1 MRCHFVHF
9 SQSIDRMPLVVFF
22 SSPFSTPDL
31 PSSSLTSNT
40 SAAAPAAA
48 QPASSRPPPLSA
60 AAAARAATAAADEG
74 GDRKGKAPANKN
86 NSDSDNVRSLADLRR
101 AQEAARR
108 DDSGSESESDDDGA
122 NEYYVGGDKSGQ
134 VVKGHPKDKKKK
146 SDNGNPD
153 LSDPKAIFDAARAA
167 GAQDGRAEDLPG
179 GGEAGGGGGGGGAFL
194 GTGRTLA
201 GGASAAAA
209 ASDEGAA
216 PSSAAAAAPAP
227 PRPISHVIAFY
238 DNGVFTVDD
247 GPGREMRDPANAE
260 FLDAISAGRCPAE
273 LEPPVSPSDGKPVP
287 ISVNLVRKPGDYVK
301 PAYVAFG
308 GQGRTLASGGGEEE
322 KEGKGKEAAGKGKET
337 AGTSSAPSAAAEG
350 GGLTTWQGVDE
361 SKPTTSLQIR
371 LRDGSRLVARFNLDH
386 TVADIKKFI
395 SAAKPGEAAS
405 NYSLSSMGFPPK
417 KLEEDGATIEEAG
430 LANAV
435 VVQK

>member
-1 MRCHFVHF
+1 
-9 SQSIDRMPLVVFF
+9 MPLVVFF

-216 PSSAAAAAPAP
+216 PSSDAAAAPAP

-273 LEPPVSPSDGKPVP
+273 LEPAPSSAGEPVP
-287 ISVNLVRKPGDYVK
+287 VSVNLVRKAGDYVK

-308 GQGRTLASGGGEEE
+308 GQGRTLAGGGGGGGGED
-322 KEGKGKEAAGKGKET
+322 KGKEPAGASAA
-337 AGTSSAPSAAAEG
+337 AAPSAAAAASAASPSASG
-350 GGLTTWQGVDE
+350 GTVTWQGVDE
-361 SKPTTSLQIR
+361 SKPSTSLQLR
-371 LRDGSRLVARFNLDH
+371 LRDGSRLVARFNLCH
-386 TVADIKKFI
+386 TVADIKRFL
-395 SAAKPGEAAS
+395 SAAKPGGGGIS
-405 NYSLSSMGFPPK
+405 GGNYSLSSMGFPPK
-417 KLEEDGATIEEAG
+417 KLEDDSATIEEAG